1 MTLPRPPSSANASD
15 ERTSGERTPQ
25 WSPRLR
31 YSPHRHAA
39 SGLAAAG
46 LGRLDDN
53 TTSSNQRGGQLDR
66 TARSQRHLGARAHQQ
81 ARCQRAVA
89 SKMKGTAITVHDVH
103 NDAGV
108 PITGG
113 NVHGVARQ
121 KARRA
126 LIAMQSVVA
135 SVAFDFSLSGLLVS
149 ESGMSQQMLLDSS
162 LSRPVRCIA

>member
-1 MTLPRPPSSANASD
+1 
-15 ERTSGERTPQ
+15 
-25 WSPRLR
+25 
-31 YSPHRHAA
+31 
-39 SGLAAAG
+39 
-46 LGRLDDN
+46 
-53 TTSSNQRGGQLDR
+53 
-66 TARSQRHLGARAHQQ
+66 
-81 ARCQRAVA
+81 
-89 SKMKGTAITVHDVH
+89 VH

-121 KARRA
+121 KARRV